1 MKTIAVDGPE
11 DSFENGL
18 IQSLCYLYT
27 ETLKKG
33 FDGLANVLEPM
44 LEKCIE
50 VIGTRGT
57 MPAESED
64 SLKLF
69 LVLRK
74 FRCLSSRDKQAF
86 LRLMETLE
94 EERGRC

>member
-1 MKTIAVDGPE
+1 MKTIAVDGLE

-18 IQSLCYLYT
+18 IQSLCYLYA

-33 FDGLANVLEPM
+33 FSSLADVIEPVLA
-44 LEKCIE
+44 KCIE
-50 VIGTRGT
+50 LIGARGT

-74 FRCLSSRDKQAF
+74 FRCLSSRDQQAF
-86 LRLMETLE
+86 IRLLETLG
-94 EERGRC
+94 EERRRY